1 MRCGSWRRNDGIA
14 QRGGLKNVVNQDR
27 VTRQVD
33 GLRGVQRIR
42 RGIALALTLALPAL
56 SGCLW
61 HTRRVPK
68 AQMPVNVLAATPQQ
82 LVDAMNQRYD
92 AVNSMFATVTFTATE
107 GGSLKGSVK
116 TITPFSGYII
126 IRKPES
132 LRVIGYLP
140 VVHSLAFDMVSN
152 GSTFTLW
159 IPPKNEAFE
168 GTNTVTEESPNAFE
182 NMRPYM
188 FVDSLLIPK
197 ITSEDLMTVTGDS
210 NTIVDAKTKKL
221 EIEPEYLLTIVKR
234 QGDSNVLQ
242 TKRVVHFSRIDLQP
256 SEEDIYGPNGQIQT
270 QALYGP
276 LQTFGTER
284 FPGTI
289 TLRWPLQQQQIL
301 ITIQKLKVNQPVND
315 DTFEEKIPAGAKVQQ
330 LH

>member
-1 MRCGSWRRNDGIA
+1 MTASRS
-14 QRGGLKNVVNQDR
+14 LEPEKVVNQVR

-33 GLRGVQRIR
+33 VLRGIQRIR
-42 RGIALALTLALPAL
+42 KGISLALLLALPAL

-68 AQMPVNVLAATPQQ
+68 AKMPVNVLGATPEQ
-82 LVDAMNQRYD
+82 LADIINRQYD

-116 TITPFSGYII
+116 TITPFSGYIL

-140 VVHSLAFDMVSN
+140 VVHSQAFDMASN
-152 GSTFTLW
+152 GSTFELW

-168 GTNTVTEESPNAFE
+168 GSNTVTQESANAFE

-188 FVDSLLIPK
+188 FVDSLLIPR
-197 ITSEDLMTVTGDS
+197 IGSDDLMTVTGDS
-210 NTIVDAKTKKL
+210 NTVVDPKTKKL
-221 EIEPEYLLTIVKR
+221 EIEPEYLLTVESR
-234 QGDSNVLQ
+234 QDNSHLLLVH
-242 TKRVVHFSRIDLQP
+242 RVVHFSRIDLRP
-256 SEEDIYGPNGQIQT
+256 SEEDIYDQNGQIQT
-270 QALYGP
+270 QALYGA
-276 LQTFGTER
+276 LQTYGTEQ

-301 ITIQKLKVNQPVND
+301 ITIQKLKVNQPVNAD
-315 DTFEEKIPAGAKVQQ
+315 EFEEKIPPGAKVQQ

>member
-1 MRCGSWRRNDGIA
+1 MRAPRSA
-14 QRGGLKNVVNQDR
+14 GGENGVSQLR
-27 VTRQVD
+27 VTHQVD
-33 GLRGVQRIR
+33 GLRGVERIR
-42 RGIALALTLALPAL
+42 KRIAVALTLALPAL

-68 AQMPVNVLAATPQQ
+68 AEIPVNVLSATPQQ
-82 LVDAMNQRYD
+82 LVEVINRRYD
-92 AVNSMFATVTFTATE
+92 LVNSMFATVTFTATQ

-132 LRVIGYLP
+132 LRVIGFLP
-140 VVHSLAFDMVSN
+140 VIHSTAFDMASD
-152 GSTFTLW
+152 GSTFKLW

-168 GTNTVTEESPNAFE
+168 GSNTVTEESPNAFE

-188 FVDSLLIPK
+188 FVDSLLVPK
-197 ITSEDLMTVTGDS
+197 IGSTDLMTVTGDS
-210 NTIVDAKTKKL
+210 STVVDAKTKKL
-221 EIEPEYLLTIVKR
+221 EIEPEYLLTVVHR
-234 QGDSNVLQ
+234 QDASNLLQ
-242 TKRVVHFSRIDLQP
+242 TERVIHFSRINLQP
-256 SEEDIYGPNGQIQT
+256 TEEDIYGANGQIQT
-270 QALYGP
+270 QALYGE
-276 LQTFGTER
+276 LQAFGSEQ

>member
-1 MRCGSWRRNDGIA
+1 MTVPRWARDEHCAGQIG
-14 QRGGLKNVVNQDR
+14 
-27 VTRQVD
+27 VTHQVD
-33 GLRGVQRIR
+33 RLRGVERIR
-42 RGIALALTLALPAL
+42 KGIAVALTLALPAL

-68 AQMPVNVLAATPQQ
+68 AEMPVNVLSATPEQ
-82 LVDAMNQRYD
+82 LVDVINRRYD
-92 AVNSMFATVTFTATE
+92 AVNSMFAAVTFTATE
-107 GGSLKGSVK
+107 GGSLQGSEK

-140 VVHSLAFDMVSN
+140 VVHSPAFDMASN
-152 GSTFTLW
+152 GLTFKLW
-159 IPPKNEAFE
+159 IPPRNQAF
-168 GTNTVTEESPNAFE
+168 GGSNTVAQQAPNAFE

-188 FVDSLLIPK
+188 FVDSLLVPK
-197 ITSEDLMTVTGDS
+197 IGSTDLMTVTGDS
-210 NTIVDAKTKKL
+210 NTVVDPKTKKL
-221 EIEPEYLLTIVKR
+221 EIEPEYLLTVVNR
-234 QGDSNVLQ
+234 QGDSNLLQ
-242 TKRVVHFSRIDLQP
+242 TRRVIHFSRINLQP

-276 LQTFGTER
+276 AQTFGSEE

-315 DTFEEKIPAGAKVQQ
+315 DTFDEKIPAGARVQQ

>member
-1 MRCGSWRRNDGIA
+1 MTASRSAGKRKKFLSQA
-14 QRGGLKNVVNQDR
+14 R
-27 VTRQVD
+27 VERQVD
-33 GLRGVQRIR
+33 VLRGVQRIR
-42 RGIALALTLALPAL
+42 KGIALALMLALPAL

-68 AQMPVNVLAATPQQ
+68 AEMPVNVLAATPQQ
-82 LVDAMNQRYD
+82 LVDVINRQYD
-92 AVNSMFATVTFTATE
+92 AVNSMFATVTFTATQ

-126 IRKPES
+126 IHKPES
-132 LRVIGYLP
+132 LRVIGFLP
-140 VVHSLAFDMVSN
+140 VIHSTAFDMASN
-152 GSTFTLW
+152 GSTFKLW
-159 IPPKNEAFE
+159 IPPRNEAFE
-168 GTNTVTEESPNAFE
+168 GGNEVTQESPNAFE

-197 ITSEDLMTVTGDS
+197 ITSDDLMTVTGDS
-210 NTIVDAKTKKL
+210 NTVVDAKTKKL
-221 EIEPEYLLTIVKR
+221 EIVPEYLLTVVER
-234 QGDSNVLQ
+234 HGGSNVLQ
-242 TKRVVHFSRIDLQP
+242 TERVIHFSRLDLRP
-256 SEEDIYGPNGQIQT
+256 SEEDIYDQNGQIQT

-276 LQTFGTER
+276 PQTFGTER

-301 ITIQKLKVNQPVND
+301 ITIQKLKVNQPVNE